1 MKEIRESGESMRS
14 EEEHK
19 VMIRSISGN
28 INNIEELVNV
38 IDSRMKMLAAKQKS
52 MSINFSDF
60 QVQ

>member
-1 MKEIRESGESMRS
+1 MRS

-38 IDSRMKMLAAKQKS
+38 IDNRMKMLAGKQKS